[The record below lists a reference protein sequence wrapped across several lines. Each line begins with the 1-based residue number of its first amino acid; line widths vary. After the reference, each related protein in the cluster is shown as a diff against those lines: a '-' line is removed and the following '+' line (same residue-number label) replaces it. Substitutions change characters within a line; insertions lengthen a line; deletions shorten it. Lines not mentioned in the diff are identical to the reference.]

1 MRTDNIASQVEV
13 FDWKDA
19 IRKAGQIL
27 IDTGD
32 IKEAYI
38 EDMIES
44 VNTLGPYMVIA
55 KGFALAHAAPCE
67 AVLHNAVS
75 LINLKNGV
83 DFGSRNDPVNVV
95 MCLACTDRQSHM
107 DKIQKIAVRLH
118 RLIERYTLPGALR
131 RQMGVRHPGK
141 VFRDQDELPLSA
153 NLGRDIETALDNS
166 AWLICEPI
174 CATLRQS
181 RAPCLRMPLL
191 RSVPRR
197 YSITM

>member
-1 MRTDNIASQVEV
+1 MEELVRKDNIASQVEV

-107 DKIQKIAVRLH
+107 DKIQKIAVRLMEEGT
-118 RLIERYTLPGALR
+118 IERLAACKNNEELYE
-131 RQMGVRHPGK
+131 
-141 VFRDQDELPLSA
+141 VFNKIKEDE
-153 NLGRDIETALDNS
+153 
-166 AWLICEPI
+166 
-174 CATLRQS
+174 
-181 RAPCLRMPLL
+181 
-191 RSVPRR
+191 
-197 YSITM
+197 

>member
-1 MRTDNIASQVEV
+1 MEELVRTDNIASQVEV

-107 DKIQKIAVRLH
+107 EKIQKIAMRLMEEGT
-118 RLIERYTLPGALR
+118 IERLAECKTDKELYE
-131 RQMGVRHPGK
+131 
-141 VFRDQDELPLSA
+141 VFNKIKE
-153 NLGRDIETALDNS
+153 NE
-166 AWLICEPI
+166 
-174 CATLRQS
+174 
-181 RAPCLRMPLL
+181 
-191 RSVPRR
+191 
-197 YSITM
+197 